1 MGRERKSAENKKVA
15 TAALAIEMA
24 IEKHIMKNVQATNM
38 AALCGGGGGLVCGDS
53 NYLAPKMYKLFSA
66 VDVKFSICL
75 QTVVKSM

>member
-1 MGRERKSAENKKVA
+1 MA
-15 TAALAIEMA
+15 TDALAIEMA
-24 IEKHIMKNVQATNM
+24 TEEHIMKNVQATNM
-38 AALCGGGGGLVCGDS
+38 AALCGVGWGGGGGVVCGDS